1 MFTECLEK
9 KKLLINL
16 SSTVAPVVHCS
27 RTFRQEEADSY
38 AVADSRGETSKNMVP
53 TIKPGANLTI
63 KQITVKYCYGWH
75 HANGF
80 FVFQSVYSIRVTI
93 CFYYINNN
101 ALLQKITVIND
112 WFFLCSVLCHV
123 VLAMLQFKY
132 RLYCQQLYSTSLQ
145 DCFDTVGIARKT
157 AKGRPNFSHSTC
169 AHKSCTSLVC
179 QRADQ
184 IDQ

>member
-1 MFTECLEK
+1 M
-9 KKLLINL
+9 
-16 SSTVAPVVHCS
+16 STVAPVVHCS
-27 RTFRQEEADSY
+27 WTFQQQEADSY
-38 AVADSRGETSKNMVP
+38 AVADSRGETSKNKVP
-53 TIKPGANLTI
+53 TIKPEANLII
-63 KQITVKYCYGWH
+63 KQITVKNCYSWH

-80 FVFQSVYSIRVTI
+80 FAFQSVYSIRVTI

-112 WFFLCSVLCHV
+112 WFFHCSALCHV
-123 VLAMLQFKY
+123 LLAMLQFKY

-169 AHKSCTSLVC
+169 AQKSYTSLVC
-179 QRADQ
+179 QTADQ